1 MEKRTT
7 NAIEGMR
14 GALFVVAT
22 PIGNLKDISERARET
37 LAAADCVFAED
48 TRVARRLLSALALP
62 GKRTERL
69 DEHVEAEKAALVVAL
84 MKEGKRCVLVS
95 DAGTPG
101 IADPGARL
109 IRAIRNAW
117 GAAPIIPIPGP
128 SALTTAL
135 SISGVAAN
143 RFAFLGYPPAKKGR
157 KTFFETAARME
168 IRPLVFFESPHRIA
182 KTLQELRT
190 AFGEQ
195 QRIFIARELTK
206 HFEEWLE
213 GTADELLRR
222 MSDNRKTR
230 GEFVVI
236 IPGQK

>member
-1 MEKRTT
+1 
-7 NAIEGMR
+7 
-14 GALFVVAT
+14 
-22 PIGNLKDISERARET
+22 
-37 LAAADCVFAED
+37 
-48 TRVARRLLSALALP
+48 
-62 GKRTERL
+62 
-69 DEHVEAEKAALVVAL
+69 
-84 MKEGKRCVLVS
+84 
-95 DAGTPG
+95 
-101 IADPGARL
+101 
-109 IRAIRNAW
+109 
-117 GAAPIIPIPGP
+117 
-128 SALTTAL
+128 
-135 SISGVAAN
+135 
-143 RFAFLGYPPAKKGR
+143 
-157 KTFFETAARME
+157 ME
-168 IRPLVFFESPHRIA
+168 IRPLVFFESPHRIV